1 MLSEE
6 INEMFQCDDIEIDDA
21 LDAAMQIDMEDS
33 NYIGP
38 LWEDDLGID
47 YVDYFDDCF
56 DY

>member
-6 INEMFQCDDIEIDDA
+6 INEMLECGAIEMDDDLE
-21 LDAAMQIDMEDS
+21 AAMRIDMEEH

-47 YVDYFDDCF
+47 YDDYFDDCF